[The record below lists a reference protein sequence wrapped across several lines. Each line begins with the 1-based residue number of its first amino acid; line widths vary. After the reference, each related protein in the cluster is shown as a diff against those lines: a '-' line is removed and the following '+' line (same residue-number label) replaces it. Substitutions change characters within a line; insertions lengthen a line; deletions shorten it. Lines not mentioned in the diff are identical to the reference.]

1 MAAESADF
9 DTIQEFLEAIVKR
22 ADELDD
28 GYAFAAAQDL
38 TSKLDGLARA
48 ALSEG
53 VPVFPELRVELSLP
67 PGQSVTTELAPGSRT
82 RLGGKPQWDRLRGL
96 RWTFGAEA
104 GNQPRGNPRRH
115 EWDKWTGWHRVEGT
129 NRAGQNYV
137 IIHNIND
144 GKGMAW
150 VAGTRIDGDSLAK
163 LLARGKSTWINDSY
177 WFLMPYKLRDPGV
190 RLQYAGDT
198 TVAGNT
204 YDRLALSF
212 DHVGETPGDHYWV
225 YVNRKTQ

>member
-67 PGQSVTTELAPGSRT
+67 PRQSVTTELAPGSRT
-82 RLGGKPQWDRLRGL
+82 RLGGKPQWIQSDATPVCRSCQKTMTFVAQIDSIANEDTEMGQFLRNRNSFIFADVGMIYIFWCS
-96 RWTFGAEA
+96 RCNGTEA
-104 GNQPRGNPRRH
+104 VMQC
-115 EWDKWTGWHRVEGT
+115 
-129 NRAGQNYV
+129 A
-137 IIHNIND
+137 
-144 GKGMAW
+144 
-150 VAGTRIDGDSLAK
+150 
-163 LLARGKSTWINDSY
+163 
-177 WFLMPYKLRDPGV
+177 
-190 RLQYAGDT
+190 
-198 TVAGNT
+198 
-204 YDRLALSF
+204 
-212 DHVGETPGDHYWV
+212 
-225 YVNRKTQ
+225 